1 MTNVRIC
8 FENSEYLM
16 RKLWEFVFKMSIL
29 LIENL
34 RSKNLLS
41 EMGGNGADTKS
52 RDFLSTVKNEWC
64 WYKIG
69 AFVSEISSDF
79 DGKSGNLLF
88 EMSGNSADEKSGNLC
103 LFDLVFKME
112 VPLPAQLSSSNNGI
126 LWN

>member
-52 RDFLSTVKNEWC
+52 RDFLSKMNGV
-64 WYKIG
+64 
-69 AFVSEISSDF
+69 
-79 DGKSGNLLF
+79 
-88 EMSGNSADEKSGNLC
+88 DEKSEYL
-103 LFDLVFKME
+103 LF
-112 VPLPAQLSSSNNGI
+112 
-126 LWN
+126 